1 MEVVSRRMNERIE
14 AAKMEREE
22 MEIDL
27 LEIARLLWHKA
38 WVILL
43 LCLIIGSGC
52 VGA

>member
-1 MEVVSRRMNERIE
+1 MNERIE

-43 LCLIIGSGC
+43 CLIKKTGSEESG
-52 VGA
+52 GIL

>member
-27 LEIARLLWHKA
+27 LEIARLL
-38 WVILL
+38 
-43 LCLIIGSGC
+43 
-52 VGA
+52 